1 MKEMA
6 YRTIRSIGTEFRAV
20 EVGEDKY
27 IECYFAVFG
36 KPYEIYPGATEYV
49 DEHAFDNALTDDVR
63 CLTDHDTRLVLGRNK
78 VGTLELRI
86 DAGIGLW
93 GRVKINVN
101 DQDALN
107 TWARVQRGDV
117 SQCSFGF
124 DVKEEENEY
133 LPDGSVKWII
143 KSVKLY
149 EVSIVTF
156 PAYEDTSAVARK
168 HDAEQIKKRSMQAW
182 REKTKERIRNGI
194 KTVDD

>member
-1 MKEMA
+1 MKEMV

-36 KPYEIYPGATEYV
+36 KPYAIYPGATEYV

-168 HDAEQIKKRSMQAW
+168 RDAEQIKKRSMQAW
-182 REKTKERIRNGI
+182 REKTKERLRNGI
-194 KTVDD
+194 KTACD